1 MHYREV
7 RVETG
12 VVTHTYNISYSV
24 GQDWQDQGP
33 RLIGRVS
40 PQQSQDTKL
49 KPQQSS
55 PKKVLEK
62 VCHWEDDSG
71 GWFLSQHPSSL
82 GIFALSV
89 SQLPWGEQFSFTK
102 PFYMAVSSCHWLK
115 SNGDSQPWTETPD
128 TRSRSKSL
136 LP

>member
-71 GWFLSQHPSSL
+71 G
-82 GIFALSV
+82 
-89 SQLPWGEQFSFTK
+89 
-102 PFYMAVSSCHWLK
+102 
-115 SNGDSQPWTETPD
+115 
-128 TRSRSKSL
+128 
-136 LP
+136 